1 MCVKK
6 EASSDSSTSCLQCLS
21 ACLTPPPPSPLSHPL
36 NPVLDQRQVTMTD
49 LPEALP
55 ILRHNT
61 EATFR
66 TLIADD
72 GSLSQGRTKAGHA
85 AAGLLKACRR
95 PTIRQLSWGDDV
107 EAGEVAAVAAAAAAA
122 AAAAMCVEEEKSEWR
137 GFDLIV
143 VREMRG
149 RKDRGGAVP
158 GGSRYR

>member
-1 MCVKK
+1 
-6 EASSDSSTSCLQCLS
+6 
-21 ACLTPPPPSPLSHPL
+21 
-36 NPVLDQRQVTMTD
+36 MTD

-61 EATFR
+61 EATFG

-72 GSLSQGRTKAGHA
+72 GSLTQGRLKAGHA
-85 AAGLLKACRR
+85 APGNWKARRR

-122 AAAAMCVEEEKSEWR
+122 AATYVEEEESEWQ

-149 RKDRGGAVP
+149 KDSGRQYQRDHVMN
-158 GGSRYR
+158 